1 MARAARVIG
10 DGGVIAWLSPET
22 IYYPDDEQPL
32 MAQGT
37 ILYIPSG
44 SGQDGCALRWMTN
57 GTAAEIRSAAKDAIR
72 QDIIDKLGV
81 TIPKAQIK
89 MLNSPE

>member
-1 MARAARVIG
+1 MIG
-10 DGGVIAWLSPET
+10 DGGVVGWLAPET
-22 IYYPDDEQPL
+22 VEYPDESQPTL
-32 MAQGT
+32 S
-37 ILYIPSG
+37 YIQLSYKG
-44 SGQDGCALRWMTN
+44 SGITQDSCNFVWMTN
-57 GTAAEIRSAAKDAIR
+57 DTQANIRSTAKDRIR

>member
-1 MARAARVIG
+1 MARAARMIG
-10 DGGVIAWLSPET
+10 DGGVVGWLMPET
-22 IYYPDDEQPL
+22 VEYPDEAQPT
-32 MAQGT
+32 MCVIQVS
-37 ILYIPSG
+37 YKG
-44 SGQDGCALRWMTN
+44 SGIAQDSFGYTWMT
-57 GTAAEIRSAAKDAIR
+57 TATQAEIRSGAKDAIR